1 MTASNSEILINK
13 VKDIYKEGWIK
24 TLRRG
29 DTGVG
34 FTLETKLGIEAN
46 SKKKTRFYGYRN

>member
-46 SKKKTRFYGYRN
+46 SKKNQILWV